1 MIGPPSELASD
12 VVTIITHLSG
22 KILWKIENLY
32 HDINSESSKEEKF
45 WAIKSIAEANKEPV
59 QTLRDFFIQKGD
71 EVKFIEIIE
80 GVAKASSVKFEIASI
95 DVRAVK
101 DASFKE
107 DINSKLARYFYAVD
121 IVFHVAAMARIQPSF
136 EYPKEY
142 EITII
147 ARKYQN
153 IKVKKYPFVWNI
165 IQVYSLSFFRAR
177 VIFNYRLR
185 LTYNIAVF
193 LK

>member
-1 MIGPPSELASD
+1 MNNWIPKNKIVRLSLSIALLS
-12 VVTIITHLSG
+12 VVLYFGGLLIVYN
-22 KILWKIENLY
+22 KIKKIENLY

-107 DINSKLARYFYAVD
+107 DIN
-121 IVFHVAAMARIQPSF
+121 
-136 EYPKEY
+136 
-142 EITII
+142 
-147 ARKYQN
+147 
-153 IKVKKYPFVWNI
+153 VKMQIEGSWKNI
-165 IQVYSLSFFRAR
+165 IIFLDKLKKMSFGVSIEKVDLDADASNNWSGFVEF
-177 VIFNYRLR
+177 VIFRE
-185 LTYNIAVF
+185 
-193 LK
+193 K